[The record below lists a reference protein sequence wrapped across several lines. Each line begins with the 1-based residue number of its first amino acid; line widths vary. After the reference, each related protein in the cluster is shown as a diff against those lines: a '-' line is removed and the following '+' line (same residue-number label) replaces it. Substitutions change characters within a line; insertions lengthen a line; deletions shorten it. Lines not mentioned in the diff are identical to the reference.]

1 MSDSQVIL
9 DEVLSAVQDDW
20 VAEVEIYSLC
30 LEAMSEE
37 AGHDPDP
44 VDVRAAAIEV
54 AAGGV
59 EQGLLVAGDLTR
71 SGFVAW
77 DLSPQESVARLREA
91 WLGAAQPDVN
101 WGEVAWFDSTEA
113 GDVRAGQSTSHS

>member
-1 MSDSQVIL
+1 M
-9 DEVLSAVQDDW
+9 
-20 VAEVEIYSLC
+20 AEVEIYSLC

-77 DLSPQESVARLREA
+77 DLSPRSRSRGFVRR
-91 WLGAAQPDVN
+91 GSGQP
-101 WGEVAWFDSTEA
+101 S
-113 GDVRAGQSTSHS
+113 RM